1 MDFKPKIGSEATY
14 KMVQSGTVVMDE
26 SKLQENFHTGNMEL
40 MSLIIFVKATAF
52 VVPCLSLHMN
62 SSK

>member
-1 MDFKPKIGSEATY
+1 MDSRWISRSEATY

-40 MSLIIFVKATAF
+40 MSLIICEGYCFCGTM
-52 VVPCLSLHMN
+52 SLPPHEFI
-62 SSK
+62 